1 MSNETTPTYAQI
13 STLLQNSAYNPTIVK
28 DLESY
33 VKAEA
38 SSLLATSTSATTTPY
53 YFDANRTLIKLYQF
67 FPHLANESYIALIF
81 LLSLLECPSSST
93 DFLAISF
100 LVSDKVQSRELCAS
114 VISCAELLDS
124 CKFAKFWQAFRRIGV
139 VVPSTTETST
149 DTATPPTPP
158 FPPSF
163 LTSVVSSPKSINKVR
178 SSILKLLSLSF
189 QSAPTSTVVLPA
201 LDIMTKE
208 TFDAFLRDCKETKKI
223 VCKVNPESVEFV
235 PTEDNTKKVEVSKE
249 GIQFDTI
256 ASLMMKAS
264 Q

>member
-1 MSNETTPTYAQI
+1 MSTPTHSQI
-13 STLLQNSAYNPTIVK
+13 STLLKTSAYNPTIVK
-28 DLESY
+28 ELEQY
-33 VKAEA
+33 VKAQA
-38 SSLLATSTSATTTPY
+38 DSLLAPSTNETTTPY

-67 FPHLANESYIALIF
+67 FPHLANESYITLIF

-93 DFLAISF
+93 DFLAIGF

-124 CKFAKFWQAFRRIGV
+124 CKFVEFWQAYRRIGV
-139 VVPSTTETST
+139 IAPPTTETAST
-149 DTATPPTPP
+149 DTETSTPP

-163 LTSVVSSPKSINKVR
+163 LTSVTSSSKSMNKIRV
-178 SSILKLLSLSF
+178 SILKSLALSF
-189 QSAPTSTVVLPA
+189 KSAPISTVLPA
-201 LDIMTKE
+201 LDMSKGD
-208 TFDAFLRDCKETKKI
+208 FDAFLRDCAETKEI
-223 VCKVNPESVEFV
+223 VSNASQDKVEFV
-235 PTEDNTKKVEVSKE
+235 PTGDNTKKVQVNKE